1 MEKIVHLKRLT
12 KTIDKEQVDDFAWLQ
27 PQSKRQFWT
36 EASSVHNLSK
46 SLQSLALNAKPV
58 SINDGN
64 SHKWTK
70 KKDLLKFAAL
80 VLEEN
85 YNKYKTMRTNLLCS
99 KNKCFFFQLV
109 FFLDSQWPFCCFIDM
124 ISGIQPF

>member
-1 MEKIVHLKRLT
+1 M
-12 KTIDKEQVDDFAWLQ
+12 
-27 PQSKRQFWT
+27 
-36 EASSVHNLSK
+36 
-46 SLQSLALNAKPV
+46 NAKPV

-99 KNKCFFFQLV
+99 EK
-109 FFLDSQWPFCCFIDM
+109 
-124 ISGIQPF
+124 